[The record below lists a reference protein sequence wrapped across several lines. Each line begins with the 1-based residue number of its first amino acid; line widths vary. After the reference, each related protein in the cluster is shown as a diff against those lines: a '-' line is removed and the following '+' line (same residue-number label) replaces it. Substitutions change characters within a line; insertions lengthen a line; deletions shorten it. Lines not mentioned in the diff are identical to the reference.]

1 MARDRQLIRV
11 LDVEAE
17 NGQLSLPGDLAVLL
31 PQRARRRVAW
41 VGEQRLFV
49 QLKFRVKRVEH
60 GFFHI
65 HLAAH
70 DQMRRRV
77 FQLVRDILDGLE
89 VGGHVLADLPVA
101 ARRAA
106 DKFAVHIL
114 ERNRKAVDLV
124 FDHIFRLPHR
134 ALDAGVELGKF
145 IERKYVLQTLE
156 RIGVRHLGEPAGR
169 RAADPLGRGI
179 RIRVFRVRR
188 LERAQLALHHVVLI
202 IRDFGRVLIVI
213 FVVVIPQLF
222 AQCGDLFKRVHANIP
237 SKFQYRI

>member
-1 MARDRQLIRV
+1 
-11 LDVEAE
+11 
-17 NGQLSLPGDLAVLL
+17 
-31 PQRARRRVAW
+31 
-41 VGEQRLFV
+41 
-49 QLKFRVKRVEH
+49 
-60 GFFHI
+60 
-65 HLAAH
+65 
-70 DQMRRRV
+70 MRRRV
-77 FQLVRDILDGLE
+77 FQLVRDVPDGPE

-114 ERNRKAVDLV
+114 ERDRKAVDLV

-134 ALDAGVELGKF
+134 ALNAGVELGKLVK
-145 IERKYVLQTLE
+145 RKHILQALE
-156 RIGVRHLGEPAGR
+156 RIGVRDLGEPAGR

-202 IRDFGRVLIVI
+202 IRNFGRVLIVI